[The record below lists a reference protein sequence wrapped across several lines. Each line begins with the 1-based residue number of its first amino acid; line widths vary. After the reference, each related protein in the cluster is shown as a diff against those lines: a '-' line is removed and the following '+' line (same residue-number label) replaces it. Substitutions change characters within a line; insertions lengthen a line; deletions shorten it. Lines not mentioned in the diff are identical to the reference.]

1 MFLLIEK
8 LDGEK
13 VVVDEKKVSGPAQV
27 GEEVSLDET
36 DERATVL
43 AKGLK
48 RAMEL
53 KAKEK
58 EPAKKDKKPVLK
70 VFRKYCNPRNSD
82 SILIP

>member
-8 LDGEK
+8 SDGEK
-13 VVVDEKKVSGPAQV
+13 VMVDEKKVSGPAQV
-27 GEEVSLDET
+27 GEEIVLDET

-48 RAMEL
+48 RAMEV

-58 EPAKKDKKPVLK
+58 EPAKKEKKPVLK
-70 VFRKYCNPRNSD
+70 VFMKFCKPRNSNF
-82 SILIP
+82 ILIP